1 MGPEQI
7 SRQRRPRGDG
17 SATFTSSGESPSRI
31 ITMTSSSSSCT
42 TAAHHC
48 QKTRSAQKIKSS
60 LPKSRLSRQPVPL
73 NDPALMCCS
82 ASTSSCNDFTLG
94 DTAKVNDQ
102 KSSPS
107 SSFIREDVLD
117 RLAAMQLQESTKPYI
132 VCDYFNISSHD
143 EKEDDDERSDDEDSC
158 SKENQHKQHHRVAE
172 SASGSSAPIPN
183 GQPAATKKKKKKRS
197 SFSQPQPTDVTC
209 REKMVVWTI
218 QVVDYCQLNR
228 HTAEIAVRMFDR
240 LLSLAKNRDCRY
252 QHRQLAQSCLQDRK
266 TYQLAAMTCLY
277 TSIKLNE
284 TQVMSPDIVA
294 SLSRGMST
302 ADQVVEME
310 SRILAA
316 LGFHICGPTGIDV
329 VDHFVQLLPT
339 TVPPHVKRTIIE
351 RSRYAIHQS
360 LLDYELSTTAPP
372 TLLGY
377 AALVHT
383 LDGLDEWT
391 RTQYV
396 DRDAIVTDIT
406 LVLFAQ
412 KGTIDEDLVVWSIDR
427 INDVVGDGDIANKSR
442 RPPTS
447 SSSNSNK
454 TKSSDRPSL
463 ASSQNSKRRES
474 INGTSPKTVI
484 NQPPAPAEV
493 TP

>member
-1 MGPEQI
+1 
-7 SRQRRPRGDG
+7 
-17 SATFTSSGESPSRI
+17 
-31 ITMTSSSSSCT
+31 MTSSCT
-42 TAAHHC
+42 TAANHR
-48 QKTRSAQKIKSS
+48 QKTRSGSNKTNSS

-73 NDPALMCCS
+73 NDPALTCSS
-82 ASTSSCNDFTLG
+82 ASTSCCNDLSLG
-94 DTAKVNDQ
+94 ATAETNDQ
-102 KSSPS
+102 KSSPL

-183 GQPAATKKKKKKRS
+183 GQPAATKKKKKKAIV
-197 SFSQPQPTDVTC
+197 FFPTSAD
-209 REKMVVWTI
+209 RRHLPRKMVVWTI

-228 HTAEIAVRMFDR
+228 HTAEIAVRMLDR
-240 LLSLAKNRDCRY
+240 LLSLAKNRDCRD

-310 SRILAA
+310 SRILSA
-316 LGFHICGPTGIDV
+316 LGCHICGPTGIDV
-329 VDHFVQLLPT
+329 VDHLVQLLPT
-339 TVPPHVKRTIIE
+339 TAPPHVKRTIIE

-360 LLDYELSTTAPP
+360 LLDYELSTTVSP
-372 TLLGY
+372 TLLGC

-396 DRDAIVTDIT
+396 DRPAILTDLT
-406 LVLFAQ
+406 LVLFAPD
-412 KGTIDEDLVVWSIDR
+412 GTIDEDFVVWSIDR
-427 INDVVGDGDIANKSR
+427 INDVVGDDNDSKNKSR

-447 SSSNSNK
+447 SSRNSNK
-454 TKSSDRPSL
+454 TKSSGLPSL
-463 ASSQNSKRRES
+463 SSSRNSKRRES
-474 INGTSPKTVI
+474 IKGTSPKTVI
-484 NQPPAPAEV
+484 NQPPAPVEV